1 VVKPDA
7 INPNSS
13 KRRGEVLTILVQTPT
28 LLDNAQALTQAA
40 CRKGKQVRLHVSGKG
55 VPLVKHPGFDWLC
68 RHAETTVCRD
78 CLLAAGVELDTHLCA
93 RLVPRGYQVEL
104 LEASTRVV
112 VL

>member
-1 VVKPDA
+1 MPDAMKPD
-7 INPNSS
+7 SS
-13 KRRGEVLTILVQTPT
+13 QMRGDILTILVQTPT

-40 CRKGKQVRLHVSGKG
+40 SHKGIEVRLHISGKG

-68 RHAETTVCRD
+68 RHADTTVCRD
-78 CLLAAGVELDTHLCA
+78 SLLAAGVELDTHLNA

-104 LEASTRVV
+104 LEGSTRVV

>member
-1 VVKPDA
+1 MPVDT
-7 INPNSS
+7 
-13 KRRGEVLTILVQTPT
+13 LTILVQTPT
-28 LLDNAQALTQAA
+28 LLDNAQALTRAA
-40 CRKGKQVRLHVSGKG
+40 CRKGKAVRLHISGKG
-55 VPLVKHPGFDWLC
+55 IPLINHPGFEWLC

-78 CLLAAGVELDTHLCA
+78 CLLVAGVVLDTHHCA